1 LFFTFYYLLLVTDV
15 LRTIQNN
22 LENNHEEEIIDEH
35 YMLNYIYNN
44 FNTERF
50 LYTFNKL
57 FTIKSIN
64 RLLQEYMKLIM
75 KSDKFSDKLCK
86 DVYKSLIRKYNKYPM
101 NNQRFLICKKI
112 FFTSFYSVLTFNV
125 STLLYDSISYFIDLF
140 YYDDVYNNNNNNNN
154 ITNTTTS
161 SYSIINYT
169 KIIEKTQRFVWFL
182 AKRVFS
188 DTCRIIMSSL
198 GYSIGS
204 YFVIYG
210 GGSTISFL
218 FEGVYSIFIAPYIC

>member
-1 LFFTFYYLLLVTDV
+1 
-15 LRTIQNN
+15 
-22 LENNHEEEIIDEH
+22 
-35 YMLNYIYNN
+35 MLNYIYNN

-64 RLLQEYMKLIM
+64 RFLQEYMKLIM

-86 DVYKSLIRKYNKYPM
+86 DVYKSLKRKYNKYPM
-101 NNQRFLICKKI
+101 NNQRYLICKKI
-112 FFTSFYSVLTFNV
+112 FYTSFYSVLTFNV
-125 STLLYDSISYFIDLF
+125 STLLFDSISYFIDLF
-140 YYDDVYNNNNNNNN
+140 YYNDVFSNNNNNN
-154 ITNTTTS
+154 TNTTTN
-161 SYSIINYT
+161 SYNNNYT

-188 DTCRIIMSSL
+188 DACRIIMSSL

-204 YFVIYG
+204 YFVING
-210 GGSTISFL
+210 GGSTISIL
-218 FEGVYSIFIAPYIC
+218 FEGLYSIFIAPYIN

>member
-1 LFFTFYYLLLVTDV
+1 
-15 LRTIQNN
+15 
-22 LENNHEEEIIDEH
+22 
-35 YMLNYIYNN
+35 MLNYIYNN

-64 RLLQEYMKLIM
+64 RFLQEYMKLII
-75 KSDKFSDKLCK
+75 KSDKFCDKLCK

-112 FFTSFYSVLTFNV
+112 FYTSFYSVLTFNV
-125 STLLYDSISYFIDLF
+125 STLLFDSISYFIDLF
-140 YYDDVYNNNNNNNN
+140 YYDDDANNNNNVM
-154 ITNTTTS
+154 TNAS
-161 SYSIINYT
+161 SNSYNDSNT

-204 YFVIYG
+204 YFVIKG
-210 GGSTISFL
+210 GGSIISFL
-218 FEGVYSIFIAPYIC
+218 FEGLYVMFIAPYIN